1 MPDHYFAEAAAVLR
15 RNEMHERFD
24 RARIQAALGRLL
36 HTPVRRVS
44 VKPIVPEAWLLRHN
58 VTIAD
63 ALYVVVAR
71 HLDTALVTTDLRL
84 AKAPG
89 LPVATIIP

>member
-15 RNEMHERFD
+15 RHEMHGRFD
-24 RARIQAALGRLL
+24 PARIQATLGRLL

-44 VKPIVPEAWLLRHN
+44 VKPIVPKAWLLRHN
-58 VTIAD
+58 LTIAD
-63 ALYVVVAR
+63 VLYVVVAR

-84 AKAPG
+84 AKVPS
-89 LPVATIIP
+89 LPVARITP